1 MKERLSGKESTKKE
15 CCMREK
21 GYGEKGYGEKERP
34 GLHLGRGFCPPR

>member
-21 GYGEKGYGEKERP
+21 GYGEKGYGYMQHMT
-34 GLHLGRGFCPPR
+34 LT